1 MLNRAVTVAGGALS
15 NFVHLFRTSAPL
27 AVPLHYASTLARY
40 FQIKKRYR
48 AEENDFRE
56 AMKAGRFS
64 TDWFSQKIPFW
75 LHTFQSLDLFRK
87 DLDILEIGSW
97 EGMSSCFILRTF
109 PNARLTCVDTWQGS
123 DEHVGLAALESIEAK
138 FDGNTAPYKDRLTKR
153 RQSSLAF
160 FSESPA
166 VPRFDLI
173 HVDGSHHA
181 DDVVVDAVQSYAR
194 LKVGGVM
201 ILDDFLW
208 RDYQSRRDNPAAA
221 INAFLRLKA
230 GTYEFVLVYYQV
242 ILRKLA

>member
-1 MLNRAVTVAGGALS
+1 MTSRAATIVNAVLS

-27 AVPLHYASTLARY
+27 AVHLHYATTLARY

-48 AEENDFRE
+48 AEENGFRE

-64 TDWFSQKIPFW
+64 TDWFSAKIPFW
-75 LHTFQSLDLFRK
+75 LHTFQSLGLFEK

-97 EGMSSCFILRTF
+97 EGMSSCFILRTL

-123 DEHVGLAALESIEAK
+123 HEHVGLEALESIEAK
-138 FDGNTAPYKDRLTKR
+138 FDGNTAPYKDRVTKR
-153 RQSSLAF
+153 KQSSLAF
-160 FSESPA
+160 FGETPLQ
-166 VPRFDLI
+166 PRFDLI
-173 HVDGSHHA
+173 HVDGSHHC
-181 DDVVVDAVQSYAR
+181 DDVLADAVQSYAR
-194 LKVGGVM
+194 LKVGGIM
-201 ILDDFLW
+201 ILDDFFW
-208 RDYQSRRDNPAAA
+208 RDYANRHDNPAAA

>member
-1 MLNRAVTVAGGALS
+1 M
-15 NFVHLFRTSAPL
+15 
-27 AVPLHYASTLARY
+27 
-40 FQIKKRYR
+40 
-48 AEENDFRE
+48 
-56 AMKAGRFS
+56 
-64 TDWFSQKIPFW
+64 
-75 LHTFQSLDLFRK
+75 
-87 DLDILEIGSW
+87 
-97 EGMSSCFILRTF
+97 

-138 FDGNTAPYKDRLTKR
+138 FDSNTAPYKDRLTKCK
-153 RQSSLAF
+153 QPSLAF
-160 FSESPA
+160 FAESPA

-194 LKVGGVM
+194 LKVGGIM

-208 RDYQSRRDNPAAA
+208 RDYESRRDNPAAA